1 MFDNVYVLAEGYCV
15 FRGRGSEIVEYVE
28 NIGLKC
34 PLSYNPADFSKYKSF
49 FLHTFFFHYK
59 KYIISLTVI
68 EISCGEYGR
77 RYIDKMIENID
88 NYCPLV
94 LSDTGCNG
102 TKANSHTTNS
112 ISNHNSLQNCND
124 ADINVKHLKAKSSDW
139 EQFCTLLKR
148 NMIQIFRNRQYLLIK
163 FYTHVFLGL
172 LIGTL
177 FFQMGDD
184 ASKTLFNFGFCFTII
199 IAFMYIPLMPILLEC
214 K

>member
-1 MFDNVYVLAEGYCV
+1 MLLN
-15 FRGRGSEIVEYVE
+15 
-28 NIGLKC
+28 
-34 PLSYNPADFSKYKSF
+34 DFSS
-49 FLHTFFFHYK
+49 
-59 KYIISLTVI
+59 ITVI

-77 RYIDKMIENID
+77 RFIDKMIENID
-88 NYCPLV
+88 NYCPLA
-94 LSDTGCNG
+94 LNNTDNG
-102 TKANSHTTNS
+102 RNFAKATCHKNAKNG
-112 ISNHNSLQNCND
+112 IYNQNSLENFNEVE
-124 ADINVKHLKAKSSDW
+124 INFKHLKAKSSDW
-139 EQFCTLLKR
+139 DQFCTLLKR
-148 NMIQIFRNRQYLLIK
+148 NMTQTFRNRQYLLIK

>member
-28 NIGLKC
+28 NVGLKC
-34 PLSYNPADFSKYKSF
+34 PLSYNPADFSKFVNPSQSKTLLKIHF
-49 FLHTFFFHYK
+49 FDV
-59 KYIISLTVI
+59 TVI

-94 LSDTGCNG
+94 LSDGACNG
-102 TKANSHTTNS
+102 TKAKNG
-112 ISNHNSLQNCND
+112 ISVQNLSDNVE
-124 ADINVKHLKAKSSDW
+124 INVKHLKAKSSDW
-139 EQFCTLLKR
+139 DQFCTLLKR
-148 NMIQIFRNRQYLLIK
+148 NMTQIFRNRQYLLIK